1 MNRVPASYLSAL
13 VELAQQQGVP
23 QTELFHP
30 DDLRRGELPVEFA
43 SIDEISFN
51 QALNF
56 LKARSGRY
64 PLMLEYGKLLA
75 HQLSE
80 PYLRG
85 EVEGAYSLRDAILK
99 EFCGDNPLLDFSLQE
114 RGDRSRLALL
124 APRMVDA
131 EVVEF
136 KLRTLYRFILC
147 LCELERDEISVEFS
161 HTVPVYGA
169 DTQSAFASELR
180 FSRTYNELII
190 ASEQLARPL
199 PGQAARNNHNGDPAI
214 KRLRDNHPL
223 IRDTLDFIELNLSK
237 VPLKIEDAAGEFN
250 MSPRTLQRH
259 LKRHEITFV
268 QLRDCVKKHHS
279 LRMLQDHRLNLA
291 SISDQLG
298 FADVSGFHHA
308 FKRWT
313 GHSPKEYRQRYC
325 V

>member
-1 MNRVPASYLSAL
+1 MNRVPSSYLSAL
-13 VELAQQQGVP
+13 VELAQQQGID
-23 QTELFHP
+23 QKELFHP
-30 DDLRRGELPVEFA
+30 DDLERGQLAVEGA
-43 SIDEISFN
+43 AIDEISFN
-51 QALNF
+51 QALNT
-56 LKARSGRY
+56 LKSSCGRF

-85 EVEGAYSLRDAILK
+85 EVEGAYSLRDAVVH
-99 EFCGDNPLLDFSLQE
+99 EFCGDNPLLDFTLQE
-114 RGDRSRLALL
+114 RGDRCRLVLL

-147 LCELERDEISVEFS
+147 LCELERGEISVEFS

-169 DTQSAFASELR
+169 DTQAAFASELR
-180 FSRTYNELII
+180 FSRTYNELVV
-190 ASEQLARPL
+190 ASDQLSRPL
-199 PGQAARNNHNGDPAI
+199 PGQVARHNHNGDPVI
-214 KRLRDNHPL
+214 DRLRFDHPL
-223 IRDTLDFIELNLSK
+223 IRETLDFIELNIAK
-237 VPLKIEDAAGEFN
+237 VPLKIEDAAGELN
-250 MSPRTLQRH
+250 MSARTLQRH
-259 LKRHEITFV
+259 LKSYQVTFV

-279 LRMLQDHRLNLA
+279 LRMLKDHRLNLA

-325 V
+325 S

>member
-1 MNRVPASYLSAL
+1 MNRVPPSYLSAL
-13 VELAQQQGVP
+13 VELARQQGVD
-23 QTELFHP
+23 QRDLFHP
-30 DDLRRGELPVEFA
+30 DDLDQGQLSVA
-43 SIDEISFN
+43 DAAIDEISFN
-51 QALNF
+51 QALNG
-56 LKARSGRY
+56 LKVHSSRF

-80 PYLRG
+80 PYLRA
-85 EVEGAYSLRDAILK
+85 EVEGVYSLRDAVER
-99 EFCGDNPLLDFSLQE
+99 EFCGHNPHLDFTLQE
-114 RGDRSRLALL
+114 RGDRTRLVLL

-136 KLRTLYRFILC
+136 KLRTLYRFLLC

-169 DTQSAFASELR
+169 DTQSAFASDLR
-180 FSRTYNELII
+180 FSRTYNALVV
-190 ASEQLARPL
+190 ASEQLSRPL
-199 PGQAARNNHNGDPAI
+199 PGQPVRHDHNGDPVI
-214 KRLRDNHPL
+214 DRLRQDHPL
-223 IRDTLDFIELNLSK
+223 IRDTLDYIELNIAK
-237 VPLKIEDAAGEFN
+237 VPLKIEDAAGELN
-250 MSPRTLQRH
+250 MSARTLQRH
-259 LKRHEITFV
+259 LKRYEVTFV

-279 LRMLQDHRLNLA
+279 LRMLKDHRLNLA

-325 V
+325 G